1 MKILLAT
8 DGSPS
13 SEAAL
18 QSIAA
23 RPWPE
28 GSAVKVLAAVEMHI
42 ASQPGIWLVPDDHY
56 LQVLHELQERAR
68 TAIEKAEVVLA
79 QSNAQRATPLQVSS
93 EIIVGNAKETI
104 LKQAE
109 EWGANLIVLGSHGH
123 NRLER
128 MLLGSV
134 SQAVLSQAK
143 CSVEIVR

>member
-13 SEAAL
+13 SKTACER
-18 QSIAA
+18 IAA
-23 RPWPE
+23 RPWPD
-28 GSAVKVLAAVEMHI
+28 GSAVKVLAVVEMHI

-56 LQVLHELQERAR
+56 LKVLHELQDRAR
-68 TAIEKAEVVLA
+68 SAIEQAETILN
-79 QSNAQRATPLQVSS
+79 QSNTTRPVPVQVSS
-93 EIIVGNAKETI
+93 EIVIGNAKETI

-109 EWGANLIVLGSHGH
+109 DWGADLIVVGSHGH

-134 SQAVLSQAK
+134 SQAIVSQAR